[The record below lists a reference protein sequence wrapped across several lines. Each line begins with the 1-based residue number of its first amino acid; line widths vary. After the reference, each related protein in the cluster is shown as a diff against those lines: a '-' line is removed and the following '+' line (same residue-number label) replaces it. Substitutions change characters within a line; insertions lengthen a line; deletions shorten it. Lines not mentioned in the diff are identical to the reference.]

1 MFNEGNFFEIQFN
14 TPIFAPSIKMKVFK
28 FGGASVKDANAVR
41 NVAGILERFRDERLL
56 IIVSAMGKTTNALE
70 QVADAYFKGKTDEMW
85 EHYHKVK
92 EFHDA
97 IIADLLE
104 DKKYNVYDEIDNQ
117 FVELESLL
125 EQKPE
130 GGYDFIYDQV
140 VSFGEI
146 ISTRIVS
153 SYLKENGFSNR
164 WIDARN
170 FIFTS
175 GPHRNAN
182 ILWEDT
188 EEIISKRLKPI
199 VEKQIVITQGFIGK
213 APNAFTATLGREG
226 SDYTAAIMAY
236 CLGADSVTIWKD
248 VAGVMNADPKRM
260 PGAIKID
267 ELSYNVAIELAYFGA
282 TVIHP
287 KTIQPLKSKNIPLY
301 VKSFVNPDAP
311 GTVVSSAAHDET
323 ELPFYIFKDNQALV
337 KISTRDF
344 SFIVEDNLK
353 TIFSA
358 LTDCG
363 ISLNLMQNS
372 AISFSICVNNDE
384 QKLAALKHA
393 LEGHYNVTI
402 SADTG
407 LATVRN
413 YNNEAMEKALD
424 GKKLLLEQKTEH
436 VLQMVIE
443 N

>member
-1 MFNEGNFFEIQFN
+1 MR
-14 TPIFAPSIKMKVFK
+14 VFK
-28 FGGASVKDANAVR
+28 FGGASVKDATAVR
-41 NVAGILERFRDERLL
+41 NVAGILERFRDEKLL

-70 QVADAYFKGKTDEMW
+70 LLADAYYKQNTEEMW
-85 EHYHKVK
+85 QHYRKVK
-92 EFHDA
+92 DFHDA
-97 IIADLLE
+97 IISDLLE

-117 FVELESLL
+117 FVELESIL

-130 GGYDFIYDQV
+130 GTFDYVYDQIV
-140 VSFGEI
+140 CFGEI

-175 GPHRNAN
+175 GPQRAAN
-182 ILWEDT
+182 VLWQDT
-188 EEIISKRLKPI
+188 EEIITKRLKPI
-199 VEKQIVITQGFIGK
+199 VEKQIVMTQGFIGK

-260 PGAIKID
+260 PDAVKID

-287 KTIQPLKSKNIPLY
+287 KTIQPLKSKGIPLY
-301 VKSFVNPDAP
+301 VKSFVNPDAD
-311 GTVVSSAAHDET
+311 GTVVSNAAHDET
-323 ELPFYIFKDNQALV
+323 ELPFFIFKDKQSLV

-353 TIFSA
+353 NIFAVLSEKNI
-358 LTDCG
+358 TV
-363 ISLNLMQNS
+363 NLMQNS
-372 AISFSICVNNDE
+372 AISFSLCVNTDAD
-384 QKLAALKHA
+384 KLADLQNA
-393 LEGHYNVTI
+393 LEGQFKVKIT
-402 SADTG
+402 AG
-407 LATVRN
+407 VELVTVRN
-413 YNNEAMEKALD
+413 HNPQALQKAIGD
-424 GKKLLLEQKTEH
+424 KKLLLEQKTEN
-436 VLQMVIE
+436 VLQMVVQP
-443 N
+443 

>member
-1 MFNEGNFFEIQFN
+1 
-14 TPIFAPSIKMKVFK
+14 MKVFK
-28 FGGASVKDANAVR
+28 FGGASVKDAAAVR
-41 NVAGILERFRDERLL
+41 NVAGILERFSDEKLL

-70 QVADAYFKGKTDEMW
+70 QLAKAYFKNETEEMW
-85 EHYHKVK
+85 GHYRKVK
-92 EFHDA
+92 EFHDT

-104 DKKYNVYDEIDNQ
+104 DRKYNIYDEIDNQ

-130 GGYDFIYDQV
+130 GNFDFVYDQI

-146 ISTRIVS
+146 LSTRIVS
-153 SYLKENGFSNR
+153 SYLKEKGFANR

-175 GPHRNAN
+175 GPHRAAN
-182 ILWEDT
+182 ILWDET
-188 EEIISKRLKPI
+188 EEIITKRLKPI

-213 APNAFTATLGREG
+213 SPNAFTTTLGREG

-236 CLGADSVTIWKD
+236 CLGAESVTIWKD

-260 PGAIKID
+260 PEAIKID
-267 ELSYNVAIELAYFGA
+267 ELSYNVAIELAYYGA

-301 VKSFVNPDAP
+301 VKSFVNPDAA
-311 GTVVSSAAHDET
+311 GTVVSNTAHDEM
-323 ELPFYIFKDNQALV
+323 ELPFYIFKENQTLV

-353 TIFSA
+353 NIFSVLA
-358 LTDCG
+358 ECG

-384 QKLAALKHA
+384 EKLEKLKTALSPLFNIEITPGA
-393 LEGHYNVTI
+393 E
-402 SADTG
+402 

-413 YNNEAMEKALD
+413 YNNIAMEKALN
-424 GKKLLLEQKTEH
+424 GKKLLLEQKTER
-436 VLQMVIE
+436 VLQMVIMD
-443 N
+443 

>member
-1 MFNEGNFFEIQFN
+1 MR
-14 TPIFAPSIKMKVFK
+14 VFK
-28 FGGASVKDANAVR
+28 FGGASVKDADAVR
-41 NVAGILERFRDERLL
+41 NVAGVLERFRDEKLL

-70 QVADAYFKGKTDEMW
+70 LLAEAYYKQDTETIW
-85 EHYHKVK
+85 AHYRKVK
-92 EFHDA
+92 DFHDA
-97 IIADLLE
+97 IISDLLE

-125 EQKPE
+125 EQKPD
-130 GGYDFIYDQV
+130 GSFDFIYDQI

-170 FIFTS
+170 FIFTT
-175 GPHRNAN
+175 GPHRGAN
-182 ILWEDT
+182 VMWKDT
-188 EEIISKRLKPI
+188 EEIITKRLRPI

-213 APNAFTATLGREG
+213 APTAFTATLGREG

-260 PGAIKID
+260 PDAIKID
-267 ELSYNVAIELAYFGA
+267 ELSYNVAIELAYYGA

-287 KTIQPLKSKNIPLY
+287 KTIQPLKSKGIPLY
-301 VKSFVNPDAP
+301 VKSFLNPDAA
-311 GTVVSSAAHDET
+311 GTVVSNEAHDET
-323 ELPFYIFKDNQALV
+323 QLPFYIFKSNQALV

-353 TIFSA
+353 NIFSV

-363 ISLNLMQNS
+363 ITVNLMQNS

-384 QKLAALKHA
+384 VKLTALKNA
-393 LEGHYNVTI
+393 LEGHYNVEI
-402 SADTG
+402 SADAE
-407 LATVRN
+407 LATIRN
-413 YNNEAMEKALD
+413 YNPQAIETVLKNKN
-424 GKKLLLEQKTEH
+424 LLLEQKTEK
-436 VLQMVIE
+436 VLQMIIK
-443 N
+443 

>member
-1 MFNEGNFFEIQFN
+1 MR
-14 TPIFAPSIKMKVFK
+14 VFK
-28 FGGASVKDANAVR
+28 FGGASVKDAAAVR
-41 NVAGILERFRDERLL
+41 NVAGVLERFRDEKLL

-70 QVADAYFKGKTDEMW
+70 LLAEAYYKQDTETIW
-85 EHYHKVK
+85 AHYRKVK
-92 EFHDA
+92 DFHDA
-97 IIADLLE
+97 IISDLLE

-125 EQKPE
+125 EQKPD
-130 GGYDFIYDQV
+130 GSFDFIYDQI

-170 FIFTS
+170 FIFTT
-175 GPHRNAN
+175 GPHRGAN
-182 ILWEDT
+182 VMWKDT
-188 EEIISKRLKPI
+188 EEIITKRLRPI

-213 APNAFTATLGREG
+213 APTAFTATLGREG

-260 PGAIKID
+260 PDAIKID
-267 ELSYNVAIELAYFGA
+267 ELSYNVAIELAYYGA

-287 KTIQPLKSKNIPLY
+287 KTIQPLKSKGIPLY
-301 VKSFVNPDAP
+301 VKSFLNPDAA
-311 GTVVSSAAHDET
+311 GTVVSNEAHDET
-323 ELPFYIFKDNQALV
+323 QLPFYIFKSNQALV

-353 TIFSA
+353 NIFSV

-363 ISLNLMQNS
+363 ITVNLMQNS

-384 QKLAALKHA
+384 VKLAALKNA
-393 LEGHYNVTI
+393 LEGHYNVEI
-402 SADTG
+402 SADTE
-407 LATVRN
+407 LATIRN
-413 YNNEAMEKALD
+413 YNPQAIKTVLKNKN
-424 GKKLLLEQKTEH
+424 LLLEQKTEK
-436 VLQMVIE
+436 VLQMIIK
-443 N
+443 

>member
-1 MFNEGNFFEIQFN
+1 MR
-14 TPIFAPSIKMKVFK
+14 VFK
-28 FGGASVKDANAVR
+28 FGGASVKDATAVR
-41 NVAGILERFRDERLL
+41 NVAGVLERFRDEKLL

-70 QVADAYFKGKTDEMW
+70 LLAEAYYKQETETMW
-85 EHYHKVK
+85 AHYRKVK
-92 EFHDA
+92 DFHDA
-97 IIADLLE
+97 IISDLLE

-125 EQKPE
+125 EQKPD
-130 GGYDFIYDQV
+130 GNFDFIYDQI

-170 FIFTS
+170 FIFTT
-175 GPHRNAN
+175 GPHRGAN
-182 ILWEDT
+182 VMWQDT
-188 EEIISKRLKPI
+188 EEIITKRLRPI

-213 APNAFTATLGREG
+213 APTAFTATLGREG

-260 PGAIKID
+260 PDAIKID
-267 ELSYNVAIELAYFGA
+267 ELSYNVAIELAYYGA

-287 KTIQPLKSKNIPLY
+287 KTIQPLKSKGIPLY
-301 VKSFVNPDAP
+301 VKSFLNPDAA
-311 GTVVSSAAHDET
+311 GTVVSNEAHDET
-323 ELPFYIFKDNQALV
+323 QLPFYIFKSNQALV

-353 TIFSA
+353 NIFA
-358 LTDCG
+358 VLTDCG
-363 ISLNLMQNS
+363 ITVNLMQNS

-384 QKLAALKHA
+384 VKLTALKNA
-393 LEGHYNVTI
+393 LEGHYKVEI
-402 SADTG
+402 STDAE
-407 LATVRN
+407 LATIRN
-413 YNNEAMEKALD
+413 YNTKAIETVL
-424 GKKLLLEQKTEH
+424 KNKNLLLEQKTEK
-436 VLQMVIE
+436 VLQMIVK
-443 N
+443 

>member
-1 MFNEGNFFEIQFN
+1 MR
-14 TPIFAPSIKMKVFK
+14 VFK
-28 FGGASVKDANAVR
+28 FGGASVKDAAAVR
-41 NVAGILERFRDERLL
+41 NVAGILERFSDEKLL

-70 QVADAYFKGKTDEMW
+70 QLAKAYFKGSTEEMW
-85 EHYHKVK
+85 GHYHKVK
-92 EFHDA
+92 EFHDT

-104 DKKYNVYDEIDNQ
+104 DRKYNIYDEIDNQ

-130 GGYDFIYDQV
+130 GSFDFVYDQI

-146 ISTRIVS
+146 LSTRIVS
-153 SYLKENGFSNR
+153 SYLKENGFTNR

-175 GPHRNAN
+175 GPHRAAN
-182 ILWEDT
+182 ILWDET
-188 EEIISKRLKPI
+188 EEIITKRLKPI

-213 APNAFTATLGREG
+213 SPNAFTTTLGREG

-260 PGAIKID
+260 PEAIKID
-267 ELSYNVAIELAYFGA
+267 ELSYNVAIELAYYGA

-301 VKSFVNPDAP
+301 VKSFVNPDAA
-311 GTVVSSAAHDET
+311 GTVVSNTAHDEM
-323 ELPFYIFKDNQALV
+323 ELPFYIFKDNQTLV

-353 TIFSA
+353 NIFSV

-384 QKLAALKHA
+384 EKLEKLKTAL
-393 LEGHYNVTI
+393 
-402 SADTG
+402 SAHFNIEITPG
-407 LATVRN
+407 TELATVRN
-413 YNNEAMEKALD
+413 YNNTAMEKALA
-424 GKKLLLEQKTEH
+424 GKKLLLEQKTEK
-436 VLQMVIE
+436 VLQMVVME
-443 N
+443 

>member
-1 MFNEGNFFEIQFN
+1 MR
-14 TPIFAPSIKMKVFK
+14 VFK

-41 NVAGILERFRDERLL
+41 NVAGILERYRGEKLL
-56 IIVSAMGKTTNALE
+56 IVVSAMGKTTNSLE
-70 QVADAYFKGKTDEMW
+70 LLAEAWYKQKTDEMW
-85 EHYHKVK
+85 AQYHKVK

-170 FIFTS
+170 FIFTT
-175 GPHRNAN
+175 GPHRSAN

-188 EEIISKRLKPI
+188 SEIITKRLKPI

-213 APNAFTATLGREG
+213 APSAFTATLGREG

-236 CLGADSVTIWKD
+236 CLEADSVTIWKD

-260 PGAIKID
+260 PAAVKIN
-267 ELSYNVAIELAYFGA
+267 ELSYNVAIELAYYGA

-301 VKSFVNPDAP
+301 VKSFINPDAE
-311 GTVVSSAAHDET
+311 GTVVSTAAHDET
-323 ELPFYIFKDNQALV
+323 KLPFYIFKSNQAVV
-337 KISTRDF
+337 KISTKDF

-353 TIFSA
+353 NIFSI
-358 LTDCG
+358 LSDCR
-363 ISLNLMQNS
+363 ITMSLMQNS
-372 AISFSICVNNDE
+372 AISFSLCVNNDE
-384 QKLAALKHA
+384 EKLEALKKA
-393 LEGHYNVTI
+393 LNQQFNIEITSNTELVTI
-402 SADTG
+402 
-407 LATVRN
+407 RN
-413 YNNEAMEKALD
+413 YTDTVLHEILGD
-424 GKKLLLEQKTEH
+424 RQPLLEQRTAN
-436 VLQMVIE
+436 VLQFVV
-443 N
+443 